1 MATAME
7 LKIKPACVAGTV
19 AFLLVAASP
28 VFPADSPA
36 GSNIIIASTTSTEN
50 SGLLA
55 WLLPVFQQDSGV
67 QAKVVAVGTGQA
79 IRLARNGDADVVL
92 VHHRPSE
99 ESLVADGVGIERV
112 AVMHNDFVL
121 VGPSQ
126 DPANIGNLDDVVKA
140 MGRISAGAQL
150 FASRGDNSGTHEK
163 ELELWRAAG
172 INPVSPDGGWYRETG
187 SGQGA
192 TLNIASGIDA
202 YALSDRATWMKF
214 GNKGDLKVLIE
225 GDARLHNPYSVIL
238 INPAK
243 YPHVNVAGGQAFVD
257 WLVSEKGQQLI
268 GEFTIDGRQVF
279 FPDALQ
285 SVVQTPESARNVT
298 GANTN

>member
-1 MATAME
+1 MASKMKFAR
-7 LKIKPACVAGTV
+7 VAG
-19 AFLLVAASP
+19 AAALLLVATSP
-28 VFPADSPA
+28 AFPADSPA
-36 GSNIIIASTTSTEN
+36 GSSITVASTTSTEN

-55 WLLPVFQQDSGV
+55 WLLPVFEKDSGV
-67 QAKVVAVGTGQA
+67 YARVVAVGTGQA
-79 IRLARNGDADVVL
+79 IRLARNGDVDVVL

-99 ESLVADGVGIERV
+99 ESLVADGIGIMRV
-112 AVMHNDFVL
+112 PVMHNDFVL
-121 VGPSQ
+121 IGPSR
-126 DPANIGNLDDVVKA
+126 DPANIGNLDDVVRA
-140 MGRISAGAQL
+140 MGRIGASAQL

-172 INPVSPDGGWYRETG
+172 IGPASLDSGWYRETG

-214 GNKGDLKVLIE
+214 GNKGDLKILIE
-225 GDARLHNPYSVIL
+225 GDARLHNAYSVIL

-257 WLVSEKGQQLI
+257 WLVSEKGQHLI

-279 FPDALQ
+279 FPDVIHA
-285 SVVQTPESARNVT
+285 VVQTPESARSDT
-298 GANTN
+298 ATNSD

>member
-1 MATAME
+1 M
-7 LKIKPACVAGTV
+7 
-19 AFLLVAASP
+19 LLVAASP
-28 VFPADSPA
+28 AFPADSPA
-36 GSNIIIASTTSTEN
+36 GGSITVASTTSTEN

-55 WLLPVFQQDSGV
+55 WLLPVFEKDSGV
-67 QAKVVAVGTGQA
+67 HARVVAVGTGQA

-112 AVMHNDFVL
+112 PVMHNDFVL
-121 VGPSQ
+121 VGPTR
-126 DPANIGNLDDVVKA
+126 DPAKIDDLDDVAKA
-140 MGRISAGAQL
+140 MGRISASAQL
-150 FASRGDNSGTHEK
+150 FASRGDNSGTHAK
-163 ELELWRAAG
+163 ELELWRTAG
-172 INPVSPDGGWYRETG
+172 IDPVSLDKGWYRETG

-214 GNKGDLKVLIE
+214 GNKGDLKILIE

-243 YPHVNVAGGQAFVD
+243 HPHTNVAGGQAFVD
-257 WLVSEKGQQLI
+257 WLVSAKGQHLI
-268 GEFTIDGRQVF
+268 GEFRIDGRQVF
-279 FPDALQ
+279 FPDVIHAT
-285 SVVQTPESARNVT
+285 VQTPESARSDQAT
-298 GANTN
+298 DTD